1 MSQFKLATTTRSA
14 IAEAVSSEISNKRK
28 WLKVSD
34 SLQADGI
41 KLSMIVT
48 EKKGG
53 KPEIREA
60 VRDACLLGFSKAEQA
75 IYLQD
80 TKALSD
86 VDKATKRHIGMQLG
100 AMMSTIE
107 KYLAKAEAKAEGS
120 DVVKPA
126 TTVWSRAQ
134 DALNKLMEAVQN
146 AEGVADLQPADAIR
160 TIKVLKGYIP
170 KV

>member
-14 IAEAVSSEISNKRK
+14 IAEAVSSEINNERK

-48 EKKGG
+48 ENKGG
-53 KPEIREA
+53 KPEIRDSI
-60 VRDACLLGFSKAEQA
+60 RDAIVFGFSKTEQA
-75 IYLQD
+75 LYNQEA
-80 TKALSD
+80 KALSD
-86 VDKATKRHIGMQLG
+86 TDKVTKRYVHQQVGSML
-100 AMMSTIE
+100 SRIE
-107 KYLAKAEAKAEGS
+107 KYLGKAEAKASG

-146 AEGVADLQPADAIR
+146 AEGIADLQPADAIR
-160 TIKVLKGYIP
+160 TIKVLKGYLP

>member
-41 KLSMIVT
+41 KHSMIVT

-107 KYLAKAEAKAEGS
+107 SYLAKAEAKASG

-160 TIKVLKGYIP
+160 TIKVLKGYLP